1 MSRRRLAWSALVST
15 SVLLL
20 LEGGARLLPER
31 LNGRLEL
38 VQSLDGHQ
46 SMLASEEVPGWDI
59 SPPTET
65 MHGMG
70 PFAVNRW
77 RMRGPDYPGGRSA
90 GVTRIILV
98 GDSAIMG
105 FLLEWEETMG
115 ARLEELREA
124 RFPGVDYQVAC
135 CAVPGHSTVQSIAKL
150 EHHCLDFEPDVVII
164 GNLNSDSTRWTMSD
178 RERFQVSRSALATR
192 TLRHSALYRTLRN
205 LWLERLVTRHNEAP
219 LYIPTAGSASAES
232 DVATRV
238 PPEEYRENLRTLIRM
253 TRKAGALPV
262 LLIPPNHARGMGQA
276 PPGGWPPFWD
286 IMREV
291 AAKEE
296 VLLADGD
303 RLFQQLRQT
312 EGLYLSPV
320 HPSAK
325 GARQLGDL
333 LDLTL
338 GDSPP

>member
-1 MSRRRLAWSALVST
+1 MSITA
-15 SVLLL
+15 LLL

-38 VQSLDGHQ
+38 VQSLDGRQ

-59 SPPTET
+59 SPPYQT
-65 MHGMG
+65 MPGMR
-70 PFAVNRW
+70 PFAVNSW
-77 RMRGPDYPGGRSA
+77 RMRGPDYPGPRTD

-105 FLLEWEETMG
+105 FLLEWEDTM
-115 ARLEELREA
+115 AVRLEELREA

-150 EHHCLDFEPDVVII
+150 EHHCLAFEPDVVII
-164 GNLNSDSTRWTMSD
+164 GNRNSDSTRWTMSD
-178 RERFQVSRSALATR
+178 RERFQVSRSALATW

-205 LWLERLVTRHNEAP
+205 LWLERLATRYNEAP
-219 LYIPTAGSASAES
+219 IYIPNAGSLSAES
-232 DVATRV
+232 DVAARV

-253 TRKAGALPV
+253 TRKA
-262 LLIPPNHARGMGQA
+262 
-276 PPGGWPPFWD
+276 
-286 IMREV
+286 V
-291 AAKEE
+291 AAEQE

-303 RLFQQLRQT
+303 RLFQQLWQV

-320 HPSAK
+320 HTSAK
-325 GARQLGDL
+325 GARHLGDL